1 MSKFKNFLL
10 YSILFVIFFFI
21 IRFIYMN
28 VLYQYT
34 MTMFYSIY
42 YKTNPKNDFFFVLS
56 IMLFLT
62 YISTT
67 FVYQIIKGGLKK
79 SFTYFFYFSYFISLI
94 YFLFFK
100 TIGISEY
107 NFNIL
112 NIFYDLLYGDALVLL
127 MNIVFFIP
135 LGFIFKLNKKNSI
148 IFITSIFIV
157 ELIQVTFTLGIF
169 DIVDIILNYIG
180 FVIGTVLIIHLK
192 KYLLDNKFLLK
203 N

>member
-79 SFTYFFYFSYFISLI
+79 SFIYFFYFSYFISLI

-135 LGFIFKLNKKNSI
+135 LGFIFELNKKNSI
-148 IFITSIFIV
+148 IFLASIFIV
-157 ELIQVTFTLGIF
+157 ELLQVTFHLGIF

-203 N
+203 K